1 MTIAGAL
8 VSGLIIAGYL
18 VIALFFLRFWRQSGD
33 VLFGYFSA
41 AFSVLAAQRAMLAL
55 LEPDEGLW
63 IFLYG
68 MRAFAFLLIIYAIVV
83 KNRAKA
89 G

>member
-1 MTIAGAL
+1 VTSAGAL

-33 VLFGYFSA
+33 ALFGYFSA
-41 AFSVLAAQRAMLAL
+41 AFSLLAVQRAMLAL

-83 KNRAKA
+83 KNRAKTE
-89 G
+89 